1 MGYKILYK
9 KEVCPN
15 QFEIRIDA
23 PYITRNAK
31 TGQFIIL
38 RVNEEGERIPLT
50 IHDVN

>member
-31 TGQFIIL
+31 AGQFYGCRL
-38 RVNEEGERIPLT
+38 YNKAA
-50 IHDVN
+50 